1 MNQGMRMLGVIGA
14 TVAAL
19 GIGAAAF
26 GLLWPDQARGVVRS
40 ITTAA
45 APVIRLVSKPKPD
58 PDLAEASGRL
68 EALEIDLAAK
78 YGGRVLSVVPRE
90 GDAVEKGAI
99 VARLDRTEVDAIA
112 QRADAELARA
122 HEGLAQTEAVIVQR
136 KSDVALGD
144 AELRRATSLRDREY
158 LSGAL
163 FDQKKANHDN
173 AEAALRAAIASQRA
187 ASAGVRVAETERDR
201 MKVQIAEYDIVSP
214 RNGRVLYRLAEPG
227 EVAVAGQRL
236 MTLIDLDDISLTIFL
251 PMMEAGRA
259 VVGQDASI
267 VLDAFP
273 NQPMPARVEFI
284 SPRAQFTPK
293 TVETKE
299 ERTKFVFRL
308 KLRVVDS
315 LGLPLNPGLP
325 AIARLRLKSAL
336 AQPAAMSQ

>member
-1 MNQGMRMLGVIGA
+1 MRMPGIIGA
-14 TVAAL
+14 IVVTL
-19 GIGAAAF
+19 GLGAAAF
-26 GLLWPDQARGVVRS
+26 SLWRPEQVRGIVAS
-40 ITTAA
+40 MTTVAQ
-45 APVIRLVSKPKPD
+45 PVIKLVSRPKPD
-58 PDLAEASGRL
+58 PDLVEASGRL

-90 GDAVEKGAI
+90 GDAVEKGS
-99 VARLDRTEVDAIA
+99 VVVRLDRTEIEAMA
-112 QRADAELARA
+112 QRADAELLRA
-122 HEGLAQTEAVIVQR
+122 HEGLAQAEATITQR
-136 KSDVALGD
+136 RSDVALAD

-163 FDQKKANHDN
+163 FDQKKANHDS

-201 MKVQIAEYDIVSP
+201 MKIQTGEYDISSP

-236 MTLIDLDDISLTIFL
+236 LTLIDLDDISLTVFL
-251 PMMEAGRA
+251 PMMEAGRVA
-259 VVGQDASI
+259 VGQDAGI
-267 VLDAFP
+267 ILDAFP
-273 NQPMPARVEFI
+273 DQALPARVEFI

-308 KLRVVDS
+308 KLRVNDS

-325 AIARLRLKSAL
+325 ATARLRLKRAS
-336 AQPAAMSQ
+336 AQPAAAGLRP